1 MCIDNKY
8 SISITQIFNKILNLF
23 SFKMINFKEISFSI
37 GGVQLFENTSAF
49 VPTGHKVGIVGR
61 NGTGKTSLFKLILK
75 ELALD
80 SGAIEVPKNYKI
92 GAVAQEA
99 PSTEETLINTV
110 LSADIERTKLLND
123 LETET
128 DPNKI
133 ANMHIRLSDIDAY
146 SAEARAS
153 SILSGLGFSSED
165 QKSPCSSFSGGWRM
179 RVALASILFS
189 NPDLLLL
196 DEPTNYLD
204 FEGTVWLENF
214 LQRFKNTVL
223 VISHDRN
230 LLNKSVNGI
239 LHLSNK
245 KLQFYTGNYNTFDDE
260 RRSKLEQLIS
270 QKNKQD
276 AQRAHIQSFVNRFKA
291 KASKAK
297 QAQSR
302 IKILEKMKP
311 IVIDEGQKT
320 PKFKFLDVV
329 KFAPP
334 LITLDKISVG
344 YNNVPVLKNINL
356 QINPDDRIGLLG
368 VNGEGKSTFSKLIA
382 KKINKMEGIINI
394 PQKLKVGYFAQ
405 HQLDELRP
413 KETAFQHLSL
423 KLKDELPTRIR
434 AILGSAGFTFETMDL
449 EVKRLSGGQKA
460 RLLILLV
467 IMERPDLLILD
478 EPTNHLDIETRESL
492 IMALNEYTGSLI
504 LVSHDA
510 FLVESLVDK
519 LLIVNNGSVSEFNGD
534 IHEYRKLVL
543 SKKNIKDDVN
553 KHTKK
558 NVISTNKQS
567 TSNLKKTLLSIEKQI
582 IEFEKEK
589 KLLENEMLEK
599 DFFDNSNN
607 DRVKEVN
614 KNLKEINLKISLE
627 EKNWEDIF
635 EKLEMS
641 NQ

>member
-1 MCIDNKY
+1 
-8 SISITQIFNKILNLF
+8 
-23 SFKMINFKEISFSI
+23 MINFKDISFSI
-37 GGVQLFENTSAF
+37 GGVSLFENSSAF

-61 NGTGKTSLFKLILK
+61 NGTGKTTLFKLILK
-75 ELALD
+75 ESVLD
-80 SGAIEVPKNYKI
+80 SGIIEVPKNFKI
-92 GAVAQEA
+92 GSVAQEA
-99 PSTEETLINTV
+99 PSSEETLLDTV
-110 LSADIERTKLLND
+110 LSADIERTKLLKD
-123 LETET
+123 SETET

-133 ANMHIRLSDIDAY
+133 ASIHVRLADIDAY

-153 SILSGLGFSSED
+153 TILSGLGFAQEN
-165 QKSPCSSFSGGWRM
+165 QNKPCSSFSGGWRM
-179 RVALASILFS
+179 RVALASVLFS

-214 LQRFKNTVL
+214 LQKFKNTVL

-239 LHLSNK
+239 LHLSAR
-245 KLQFYTGNYNTFDDE
+245 KLQFYTGNYDAFDDE
-260 RRSKLEQLIS
+260 RRNQLEQKLTL
-270 QKNKQD
+270 KNKQD
-276 AQRAHIQSFVNRFKA
+276 AQRAHFESFVNRFKA

-311 IVIDEGQKT
+311 IVIEEDQKI

-334 LITLDKISVG
+334 LVTLDKVIVG
-344 YNNVPVLKNINL
+344 YNNLPVLKNINL

-382 KKINKMEGIINI
+382 KKLPKMEGVFNM

-413 KETAFQHLSL
+413 DETPFQHLTL
-423 KLKDELPTRIR
+423 KLDKEVPSRIR

-467 IMERPDLLILD
+467 IMEKPDLLILD
-478 EPTNHLDIETRESL
+478 EPTNHLDIESREAL
-492 IMALNEYTGSLI
+492 IMALNQYSGSLI

-510 FLVESLVDK
+510 FLVERLVDR
-519 LLIVNNGSVSEFNGD
+519 LLVVKNGNVSEFEGD
-534 IHEYRKLVL
+534 IHEYRKLIL
-543 SKKNIKDDVN
+543 SGKTVGEDKK
-553 KHTKK
+553 
-558 NVISTNKQS
+558 TNKNKITNS
-567 TSNLKKTLLSIEKQI
+567 NFRESVSNLKKILSSIEKKI
-582 IEFEKEK
+582 LDYEKQRQ
-589 KLLENEMLEK
+589 LLETEMLDTGFYEP
-599 DFFDNSNN
+599 SNN
-607 DRVKEVN
+607 KRIEEVN
-614 KNLKEINLKISLE
+614 VNLKTINNKILE
-627 EKNWEDIF
+627 EEKRWEKIF
-635 EKLEMS
+635 EKIEMS
-641 NQ
+641 NR

>member
-1 MCIDNKY
+1 
-8 SISITQIFNKILNLF
+8 
-23 SFKMINFKEISFSI
+23 MINFKDISFSI
-37 GGVQLFENTSAF
+37 GGVSLFENSSAF

-61 NGTGKTSLFKLILK
+61 NGTGKTTLFKLILK
-75 ELALD
+75 ELVLD
-80 SGAIEVPKNYKI
+80 SGIIEVPKNFKI
-92 GAVAQEA
+92 GSVAQEA
-99 PSTEETLINTV
+99 PSSEETLLDTV
-110 LSADIERTKLLND
+110 LSADIERTKLLKD
-123 LETET
+123 SETET

-133 ANMHIRLSDIDAY
+133 ASIHVRLADIDAY

-153 SILSGLGFSSED
+153 TILSGLGFAQEN
-165 QKSPCSSFSGGWRM
+165 QNKPCSSFSGGWRM
-179 RVALASILFS
+179 RVALASVLFS

-214 LQRFKNTVL
+214 LQKFKNTVL

-239 LHLSNK
+239 LHLSAR
-245 KLQFYTGNYNTFDDE
+245 KLQFYTGNYDAFDDE
-260 RRSKLEQLIS
+260 RRNQLEQKLTL
-270 QKNKQD
+270 KNKQD
-276 AQRAHIQSFVNRFKA
+276 AQRAHIESFVNRFKA

-311 IVIDEGQKT
+311 IVIEEDQKI

-334 LITLDKISVG
+334 LVTLDKVIVG
-344 YNNVPVLKNINL
+344 YNNLPVLKNINL

-382 KKINKMEGIINI
+382 KKLPKMEGVFNM

-413 KETAFQHLSL
+413 DETPFQHLTL
-423 KLKDELPTRIR
+423 KLDKEIPSRIR

-467 IMERPDLLILD
+467 IMEKPDLLILD
-478 EPTNHLDIETRESL
+478 EPTNHLDIESREAL
-492 IMALNEYTGSLI
+492 IMALNQYSGSLI

-510 FLVESLVDK
+510 FLVERLVDR
-519 LLIVNNGSVSEFNGD
+519 LLVVKNGNVSEFEGD
-534 IHEYRKLVL
+534 IHEYRKLIL
-543 SKKNIKDDVN
+543 SGKTVGEDKK
-553 KHTKK
+553 
-558 NVISTNKQS
+558 TNKNKITNS
-567 TSNLKKTLLSIEKQI
+567 NFRESVSNLKKTLSSIEKKILDYEKQI
-582 IEFEKEK
+582 Q
-589 KLLENEMLEK
+589 LLETEMLDTGFYEP
-599 DFFDNSNN
+599 SNN
-607 DRVKEVN
+607 KRIEEVN
-614 KNLKEINLKISLE
+614 VNLKIINNKILE
-627 EKNWEDIF
+627 EEKRWEKIF
-635 EKLEMS
+635 EKIEMS
-641 NQ
+641 NR

>member
-1 MCIDNKY
+1 
-8 SISITQIFNKILNLF
+8 
-23 SFKMINFKEISFSI
+23 MINFKDISFSI
-37 GGVQLFENTSAF
+37 GGVSLFENSSAF

-61 NGTGKTSLFKLILK
+61 NGTGKTTLFKLILK
-75 ELALD
+75 ELVLD
-80 SGAIEVPKNYKI
+80 SGIIEVPKNFKI
-92 GAVAQEA
+92 GSVAQEA
-99 PSTEETLINTV
+99 PSSEETLLDTV
-110 LSADIERTKLLND
+110 LSSDIERTKLLKD
-123 LETET
+123 SETET

-133 ANMHIRLSDIDAY
+133 ASIHVRLADIDAY

-153 SILSGLGFSSED
+153 TILSGLGFAQEN
-165 QKSPCSSFSGGWRM
+165 QNKPCSSFSGGWRM
-179 RVALASILFS
+179 RVALASVLFS

-214 LQRFKNTVL
+214 LQKFKNTVL

-239 LHLSNK
+239 LHLSAR
-245 KLQFYTGNYNTFDDE
+245 KLQFYTGNYDAFDDE
-260 RRSKLEQLIS
+260 RRNQLEQKLTL
-270 QKNKQD
+270 KNKQD
-276 AQRAHIQSFVNRFKA
+276 AQRAHIESFVNRFKA

-311 IVIDEGQKT
+311 IVIEEDQKI

-334 LITLDKISVG
+334 LVTLDKVIVG
-344 YNNVPVLKNINL
+344 YNNLPVLKNINL

-382 KKINKMEGIINI
+382 KKLPKMEGVFNM

-413 KETAFQHLSL
+413 DETPFQHLTL
-423 KLKDELPTRIR
+423 KLDKEIPSRIR

-467 IMERPDLLILD
+467 IMEKPDLLILD
-478 EPTNHLDIETRESL
+478 EPTNHLDIESREAL
-492 IMALNEYTGSLI
+492 IMALNQYSGSLI

-510 FLVESLVDK
+510 FLVERLVDR
-519 LLIVNNGSVSEFNGD
+519 LLVVKNGNVSEFEGD
-534 IHEYRKLVL
+534 IHEYRKLIL
-543 SKKNIKDDVN
+543 SGKTVGEDKK
-553 KHTKK
+553 
-558 NVISTNKQS
+558 TNKNKITNS
-567 TSNLKKTLLSIEKQI
+567 NFRESVSNLKKTLSSIEKKI
-582 IEFEKEK
+582 LDYEKQRQ
-589 KLLENEMLEK
+589 LLETEMLDTGFYEP
-599 DFFDNSNN
+599 SNN
-607 DRVKEVN
+607 KRVEEVN
-614 KNLKEINLKISLE
+614 GNLKIINNKILE
-627 EKNWEDIF
+627 EEKRWEKIF
-635 EKLEMS
+635 EKIEMS
-641 NQ
+641 NR

>member
-1 MCIDNKY
+1 
-8 SISITQIFNKILNLF
+8 
-23 SFKMINFKEISFSI
+23 MINFKDISFSI
-37 GGVQLFENTSAF
+37 GGVSLFENSSAF

-61 NGTGKTSLFKLILK
+61 NGTGKTTLFKLILK
-75 ELALD
+75 ELVLD
-80 SGAIEVPKNYKI
+80 SGIIEVPKNFKI
-92 GAVAQEA
+92 GSVAQEA
-99 PSTEETLINTV
+99 PSSEETLLDTV
-110 LSADIERTKLLND
+110 LSADIERTKLLKD
-123 LETET
+123 SETET

-133 ANMHIRLSDIDAY
+133 ASIHVRLADIDAY

-153 SILSGLGFSSED
+153 TILSGLGFAQEN
-165 QKSPCSSFSGGWRM
+165 QNKPCSSFSGGWRM
-179 RVALASILFS
+179 RVALASVLFS

-214 LQRFKNTVL
+214 LQKFKNTVL

-239 LHLSNK
+239 LHLSAR
-245 KLQFYTGNYNTFDDE
+245 KLQFYTGNYDAFDDE
-260 RRSKLEQLIS
+260 RRNQLEQKLTL
-270 QKNKQD
+270 KNKQD
-276 AQRAHIQSFVNRFKA
+276 AQRAHIESFVNRFKA

-311 IVIDEGQKT
+311 IVIEEDQKI

-334 LITLDKISVG
+334 LVTLDKVIVG
-344 YNNVPVLKNINL
+344 YNNLPVLKNINL

-382 KKINKMEGIINI
+382 KKLPKMEGVFNM

-413 KETAFQHLSL
+413 DETPFQHLTL
-423 KLKDELPTRIR
+423 KLDKEIPSRIR

-467 IMERPDLLILD
+467 IMEKPDLLILD
-478 EPTNHLDIETRESL
+478 EPTNHLDIESREAL
-492 IMALNEYTGSLI
+492 IMALNQYSGSLI

-510 FLVESLVDK
+510 FLVERLVDR
-519 LLIVNNGSVSEFNGD
+519 LLVVKNGNVSEFEGD
-534 IHEYRKLVL
+534 IHEYRKLIL
-543 SKKNIKDDVN
+543 SGKTVGEDKK
-553 KHTKK
+553 
-558 NVISTNKQS
+558 TNKNKITNS
-567 TSNLKKTLLSIEKQI
+567 NFRESVSNLKKTLSSIEKKI
-582 IEFEKEK
+582 LDYEKQRQ
-589 KLLENEMLEK
+589 LLETEMLDTGFYEP
-599 DFFDNSNN
+599 SNN
-607 DRVKEVN
+607 KRVEEVN
-614 KNLKEINLKISLE
+614 GNLKIINNKILE
-627 EKNWEDIF
+627 EEKRWEKIF
-635 EKLEMS
+635 EKIEMS
-641 NQ
+641 NR

>member
-1 MCIDNKY
+1 
-8 SISITQIFNKILNLF
+8 
-23 SFKMINFKEISFSI
+23 MINFKDISFSI
-37 GGVQLFENTSAF
+37 GGVSLFENSSAF

-61 NGTGKTSLFKLILK
+61 NGTGKTTLFKLILK
-75 ELALD
+75 ELVLD
-80 SGAIEVPKNYKI
+80 SGIIEVPKNFKI
-92 GAVAQEA
+92 GSVAQEA
-99 PSTEETLINTV
+99 PSSEETLLDTV
-110 LSADIERTKLLND
+110 LSADIERTKLLKD
-123 LETET
+123 SETET

-133 ANMHIRLSDIDAY
+133 ASIHVRLADIDAY

-153 SILSGLGFSSED
+153 TILSGLGFAQEN
-165 QKSPCSSFSGGWRM
+165 QNKPCSSFSGGWRM
-179 RVALASILFS
+179 RVALASVLFS

-214 LQRFKNTVL
+214 LQKFKNTVL

-239 LHLSNK
+239 LHLSAR
-245 KLQFYTGNYNTFDDE
+245 KLQFYTGNYDAFDDE
-260 RRSKLEQLIS
+260 RRNQLEQKLTL
-270 QKNKQD
+270 KNKQD
-276 AQRAHIQSFVNRFKA
+276 AQRAHIESFVNRFKA

-311 IVIDEGQKT
+311 IVIEEDQKI

-334 LITLDKISVG
+334 LVTLDKVIVG
-344 YNNVPVLKNINL
+344 YNNLPVLKNINL

-382 KKINKMEGIINI
+382 KKLPKMEGVFNM

-413 KETAFQHLSL
+413 DETPFQHLTL
-423 KLKDELPTRIR
+423 KLDKEIPSRIR

-467 IMERPDLLILD
+467 IMEKPDLLILD
-478 EPTNHLDIETRESL
+478 EPTNHLDIESREAL
-492 IMALNEYTGSLI
+492 IMALNQYSGSLI

-510 FLVESLVDK
+510 FLVERLVDR
-519 LLIVNNGSVSEFNGD
+519 LLIVKNGNVSEFEGD
-534 IHEYRKLVL
+534 IHEYRKLIL
-543 SKKNIKDDVN
+543 SGKTGGEDKKINKNKITNSNFRENI
-553 KHTKK
+553 
-558 NVISTNKQS
+558 
-567 TSNLKKTLLSIEKQI
+567 SNLKKTLSSIEKKI
-582 IEFEKEK
+582 IDFEKQK
-589 KLLENEMLEK
+589 QLLETEMLDTGFYEP
-599 DFFDNSNN
+599 SNN
-607 DRVKEVN
+607 KRIEEVN
-614 KNLKEINLKISLE
+614 GNLKTINNKILE
-627 EKNWEDIF
+627 EEKRWEKIF
-635 EKLEMS
+635 EKIEMS
-641 NQ
+641 NR

>member
-1 MCIDNKY
+1 
-8 SISITQIFNKILNLF
+8 
-23 SFKMINFKEISFSI
+23 MINFKDISFSI
-37 GGVQLFENTSAF
+37 GGVSLFENSSAF

-61 NGTGKTSLFKLILK
+61 NGTGKTTLFKLILK
-75 ELALD
+75 ESVLD
-80 SGAIEVPKNYKI
+80 SGIIEVPKNFKI
-92 GAVAQEA
+92 GSVAQEA
-99 PSTEETLINTV
+99 PSSEETLLDTV
-110 LSADIERTKLLND
+110 LSADIERTKLLKD
-123 LETET
+123 SETET

-133 ANMHIRLSDIDAY
+133 ASIHVRLADIDAY

-153 SILSGLGFSSED
+153 TILSGLGFAQEN
-165 QKSPCSSFSGGWRM
+165 QNKPCSSFSGGWRM
-179 RVALASILFS
+179 RVALASVLFS

-214 LQRFKNTVL
+214 LQKFKNTVL

-239 LHLSNK
+239 LHLSAR
-245 KLQFYTGNYNTFDDE
+245 KLQFYTGNYDAFDDE
-260 RRSKLEQLIS
+260 RRNQLEQKLTL
-270 QKNKQD
+270 KNKQD
-276 AQRAHIQSFVNRFKA
+276 AQRAHIESFVNRFKA

-311 IVIDEGQKT
+311 IVIEEDQKI

-334 LITLDKISVG
+334 LVTLDKVIVG
-344 YNNVPVLKNINL
+344 YNNLPVLKNINL

-382 KKINKMEGIINI
+382 KKLPKMEGVFNM

-413 KETAFQHLSL
+413 DETPFQHLTL
-423 KLKDELPTRIR
+423 KLDKEVPSRIR

-467 IMERPDLLILD
+467 IMEKPDLLILD
-478 EPTNHLDIETRESL
+478 EPTNHLDIESREAL
-492 IMALNEYTGSLI
+492 IMALNQYSGSLI

-510 FLVESLVDK
+510 FLVERLVDR
-519 LLIVNNGSVSEFNGD
+519 LLVVKNGNVSEFEGD
-534 IHEYRKLVL
+534 IHEYRKLIL
-543 SKKNIKDDVN
+543 SGKTVGEDKK
-553 KHTKK
+553 
-558 NVISTNKQS
+558 TNKNKITNS
-567 TSNLKKTLLSIEKQI
+567 NFRESVSNLKKILSSIEKKI
-582 IEFEKEK
+582 LDYEKQRQ
-589 KLLENEMLEK
+589 LLETEMLDTGFYEP
-599 DFFDNSNN
+599 SNN
-607 DRVKEVN
+607 KRIEEVN
-614 KNLKEINLKISLE
+614 VNLKTINNKILE
-627 EKNWEDIF
+627 EEKRWEKIF
-635 EKLEMS
+635 EKIEMS
-641 NQ
+641 NR